1 MRSVVPVSNAVRPP
15 VYKGAMH
22 TELVPGAVK
31 PYTDEALR
39 DPITR
44 GFYLATIAHCMECH
58 GRRPDGVQD
67 YKNALGKGGYVF
79 TGPWGAAVT
88 PNITS
93 HPQSGLGPWTDAEI
107 KRGLTHG
114 GAPRGPPV
122 PQPHGPQTHFS
133 PRTPPEPRPNRGRLP
148 THPPT

>member
-1 MRSVVPVSNAVRPP
+1 
-15 VYKGAMH
+15 MH
-22 TELVPGAVK
+22 AELVPGAVK
-31 PYTDEALR
+31 PFTDEALR

-79 TGPWGAAVT
+79 TGPWGAVVT

-93 HPQSGLGPWTDAEI
+93 HPKSGIGAWTTQ
-107 KRGLTHG
+107 RSSGFSLT
-114 GAPRGPPV
+114 ACRA
-122 PQPHGPQTHFS
+122 TA
-133 PRTPPEPRPNRGRLP
+133 GRSSSRWLVKP
-148 THPPT
+148 TSAA